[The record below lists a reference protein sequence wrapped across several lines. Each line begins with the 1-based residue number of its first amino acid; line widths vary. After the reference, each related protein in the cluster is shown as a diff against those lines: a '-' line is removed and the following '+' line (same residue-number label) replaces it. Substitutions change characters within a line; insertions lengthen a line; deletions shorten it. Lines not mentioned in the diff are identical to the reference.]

1 MKEEHQSFVV
11 IMSNAYDS
19 SDDENEAGFEELQSE
34 WLSKKD
40 MEESLA
46 RAREPST
53 TASYVSAV
61 DKFKKWCFQHRA
73 HESVANVLKD
83 INETA
88 KTCEFDLPKLAE
100 SMETVHNPYCHY
112 TRAYQ
117 LEMNKKQKS
126 GIGTIATLRSGLS
139 DLFCSEQVELS
150 STALLTLTK
159 WKKSRNR
166 DDMKA
171 KMRDENP
178 VKFTNARSNL
188 PVDAFEFIAQ
198 VIAATANVQFWLMW
212 LLQWNMISR
221 VSQTANVMFNKMT
234 WDNDHFV
241 ARHGSSKKDK
251 SASRSFNM
259 AIHANRYKWYL
270 CPILALAI
278 WLSITVF
285 PPGGNKLFPGSDP
298 AARYSKWLDA
308 FFIFNVNILAQWAD
322 LLGSLGSHS
331 VRKGAT
337 NRAGHGGLVADVM
350 MPTLLRGL
358 WDIGNTLQRYFKE
371 NLASDSLVGRIL
383 AGYDVYSTTFR
394 ALPPHFVTTNA
405 QQERLI
411 DTAVINQ
418 FTRDCPLM
426 RSATQKISL
435 RFFLA
440 SLVHH
445 YEAIDEA
452 LHENHPLRETWIF
465 TTEARHRANLKR
477 LLGPEFAPND
487 ASTAAAG
494 AMSATGIPPTIAF
507 MVAIDELKED
517 VKSRDIK
524 LKVEITEMKSQMDD
538 MQQKI
543 TTLATDG
550 VHQMGPDAMKTMLN
564 NGITSQLGPVLSQ
577 LNVLAENMTAMQTAI
592 NTGNSGAEGG
602 VVGEGG
608 GADIAVPLNINNAQ
622 VPPNNATNET
632 NNDTP
637 IDISKITEFP
647 RKMYLWKHTGAD
659 VKPKHKINSFH
670 LLPKGYQMK
679 KRLPLSKLYKLF
691 HSGSGTKTDPIP
703 PLNIISK
710 LQDTFS
716 NGIARSQFKKARG
729 VVKVMDQLIDL
740 DEAGRT
746 LRAIYADS
754 RTVSSLDNLAAEGF
768 KRILHR
774 MPPPKKQTKRSR
786 PEALTYGTV
795 YNVLK
800 KIKTSVEADVEP
812 SVDVIAM

>member
-1 MKEEHQSFVV
+1 
-11 IMSNAYDS
+11 
-19 SDDENEAGFEELQSE
+19 
-34 WLSKKD
+34 
-40 MEESLA
+40 
-46 RAREPST
+46 
-53 TASYVSAV
+53 
-61 DKFKKWCFQHRA
+61 
-73 HESVANVLKD
+73 
-83 INETA
+83 
-88 KTCEFDLPKLAE
+88 
-100 SMETVHNPYCHY
+100 
-112 TRAYQ
+112 
-117 LEMNKKQKS
+117 
-126 GIGTIATLRSGLS
+126 
-139 DLFCSEQVELS
+139 
-150 STALLTLTK
+150 
-159 WKKSRNR
+159 
-166 DDMKA
+166 
-171 KMRDENP
+171 
-178 VKFTNARSNL
+178 
-188 PVDAFEFIAQ
+188 
-198 VIAATANVQFWLMW
+198 
-212 LLQWNMISR
+212 
-221 VSQTANVMFNKMT
+221 
-234 WDNDHFV
+234 
-241 ARHGSSKKDK
+241 
-251 SASRSFNM
+251 
-259 AIHANRYKWYL
+259 
-270 CPILALAI
+270 
-278 WLSITVF
+278 
-285 PPGGNKLFPGSDP
+285 
-298 AARYSKWLDA
+298 
-308 FFIFNVNILAQWAD
+308 
-322 LLGSLGSHS
+322 
-331 VRKGAT
+331 
-337 NRAGHGGLVADVM
+337 
-350 MPTLLRGL
+350 
-358 WDIGNTLQRYFKE
+358 
-371 NLASDSLVGRIL
+371 
-383 AGYDVYSTTFR
+383 
-394 ALPPHFVTTNA
+394 
-405 QQERLI
+405 
-411 DTAVINQ
+411 
-418 FTRDCPLM
+418 
-426 RSATQKISL
+426 
-435 RFFLA
+435 
-440 SLVHH
+440 
-445 YEAIDEA
+445 
-452 LHENHPLRETWIF
+452 
-465 TTEARHRANLKR
+465 
-477 LLGPEFAPND
+477 
-487 ASTAAAG
+487 
-494 AMSATGIPPTIAF
+494 
-507 MVAIDELKED
+507 
-517 VKSRDIK
+517 
-524 LKVEITEMKSQMDD
+524 
-538 MQQKI
+538 
-543 TTLATDG
+543 
-550 VHQMGPDAMKTMLN
+550 MGPDAMKTMLN